1 MAQNAKYYLSLYLIQ
16 VILSYN
22 VLTIIQSVQD
32 TGHFFHCT
40 ELSIAQSSHIGGWW
54 APRTES
60 KEGTSLSVTV
70 GRVWA
75 PRRNPRSRQG
85 PRGCDSML
93 DGANS
98 LTQFPTNLK

>member
-54 APRTES
+54 PPRTES

-70 GRVWA
+70 GKA
-75 PRRNPRSRQG
+75 EESG
-85 PRGCDSML
+85 PPGETHEAAKALEVVTACS
-93 DGANS
+93 
-98 LTQFPTNLK
+98 TVC